1 MNDTELALKY
11 RPLLVLYPEIC
22 AGSERKDHHGPLGLG
37 HRPLDQDYHPRD
49 IRLVLDNA
57 CRPHKKEHSWI
68 RRAAKNTFYEVC
80 KKSPS
85 RETLLDMMSENS
97 IDYIDLIDRGGPK
110 NAAKFWRVYAQ
121 QIQRQDTEYK
131 KKAYARVIRGSEPFK
146 DYIII
151 QYWLAYFFD
160 DWANVHEMDWEM
172 VSIVLRRVDPD
183 VEPIACVFNA
193 HLGGFRK
200 PWGYVHKADDDENK
214 NPKGTHPIAYIA
226 VGSHAA
232 YFSDYPPYIFVPE
245 SYIGDALGKMIRIT
259 GIGKAFTDFVPSFNE
274 GVNEGVKFFPDVA
287 VIPEPDE
294 DGKWSGDWR
303 WLNFEGRW
311 GSPVQMSF
319 MERRIA
325 EIPAIGGILCR
336 IPRFFERP
344 IREWGPVGPNAKGRC
359 WENPFDWINLECF
372 DAPVIRSW
380 IEDL

>member
-1 MNDTELALKY
+1 VNDKTLALKY

-22 AGSERKDHHGPLGLG
+22 DDSRRKDHHKPLGLG

-49 IRLVLDNA
+49 IRLVLDHA
-57 CRPHKKEHSWI
+57 CQTHKKGRSWI
-68 RRAAKNTFYEVC
+68 IRLVLDHACQLC

-85 RETLLDMMSENS
+85 REILLDMMSQNS
-97 IDYIDLIDRGGPK
+97 IDYIDLIDSGGPK
-110 NAAKFWRVYAQ
+110 DVDKFWRVYAQ
-121 QIQRQDTEYK
+121 IHSKDNNPEYQ
-131 KKAYARVIRGSEPFK
+131 KKAYARVIRGSERFK
-146 DYIII
+146 DYILI

-172 VSIVLRRVDPD
+172 ILIVLRIVDPV
-183 VEPIACVFNA
+183 VEPIACAFNA

-214 NPKGTHPIAYIA
+214 NPNGTHPIAYIA

-232 YFSDYPPYIFVPE
+232 YYSDYPPYIDVPE
-245 SYIGDALGKMIRIT
+245 SYIGDVLGKTIRTT
-259 GIGKAFTDFVPSFNE
+259 GIGKAFTDFVPSFNDGE
-274 GVNEGVKFFPDVA
+274 KFLPDVE
-287 VIPEPDE
+287 VIPQPDE

-303 WLNFEGRW
+303 WLNFQGRW

-325 EIPAIGGILCR
+325 DIPAIGGIICR
-336 IPRFFERP
+336 IPRLFERP
-344 IREWGPVGPNAKGRC
+344 IREWGPKGPNAKGRC
-359 WENPFDWINLECF
+359 WESPFDWINLDCF